1 VIVAV
6 IADALGEAAP
16 DEAAPDEPALGVVVA
31 ALLPHAAA
39 SSAAATGTPSLTG
52 TGIRAR
58 NEFMIFI
65 VSPRRW

>member
-6 IADALGEAAP
+6 IADALGEAAL
-16 DEAAPDEPALGVVVA
+16 DEPAPDEPALGVA
-31 ALLPHAAA
+31 AALPHAAA

-65 VSPRRW
+65 VSRPRRW

>member
-6 IADALGEAAP
+6 IADALGEAAL
-16 DEAAPDEPALGVVVA
+16 DEPAPDEPALGVAA

-65 VSPRRW
+65 VSRPRRW